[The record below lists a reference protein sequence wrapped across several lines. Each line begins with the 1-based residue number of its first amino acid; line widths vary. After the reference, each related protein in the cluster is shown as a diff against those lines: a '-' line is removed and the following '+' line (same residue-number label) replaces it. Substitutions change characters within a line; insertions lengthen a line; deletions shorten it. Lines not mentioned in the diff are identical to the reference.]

1 MLTKGYVAVSGMPLT
16 KLTITAFVDWWLE
29 NFEKVEQ
36 AIPGPASSAATV
48 EVKAGADIIWNSHM
62 EFRVVHGDDFSWVY
76 LALDRFILETSG
88 NADEDNP
95 LPLGALVE
103 LPGIVE
109 IIDQNDD
116 KRLDQLEAKGLL

>member
-16 KLTITAFVDWWLE
+16 QLSITAFVDWWLE
-29 NFEKVEQ
+29 HFEKVEQ

-48 EVKAGADIIWNSHM
+48 PVTSAGDIMWSAHM
-62 EFRVVHGDDFSWVY
+62 EFRVVHGDDFSWIY
-76 LALDRFILETSG
+76 LALNRFILETSG

-116 KRLDQLEAKGLL
+116 KRLDALEKKGLM

>member
-1 MLTKGYVAVSGMPLT
+1 MLTKGFVAVSGMPLT

-29 NFEKVEQ
+29 HFETIEQ
-36 AIPGPASSAATV
+36 AVPGPASSAVTIPIK
-48 EVKAGADIIWNSHM
+48 KAEDLMWSPHM
-62 EFRVVHGDDFSWVY
+62 EFRIVHADDMTWVY
-76 LALDRFILETSG
+76 LALDRFIIETSG

-103 LPGIVE
+103 LPGIIE